1 MRSAFGLVG
10 LLVAVGIIIILW
22 SVGFHPADQV
32 QRGQPAKEQAQ
43 QWAGVTE
50 DGVKVRD
57 TIRYSSFE
65 SGGRFRGLM
74 IDEMTPQSP
83 MRTFYHLKEND
94 VIIEAMEMTFKDYS
108 FDEAKA
114 FVETA
119 YQRTGRITIL
129 RDGQRIRLTPTPDEL
144 LMEVIGGVAPTTE
157 QPQEQ
162 SREQI
167 QPETPARQPAGNALN
182 RQLDAITKPR

>member
-1 MRSAFGLVG
+1 MRSAVGLVG
-10 LLVAVGIIIILW
+10 LLVTAGIIIMLMKI
-22 SVGFHPADQV
+22 GYHPADQIE
-32 QRGQPAKEQAQ
+32 RGRPAKEQAE
-43 QWAGVTE
+43 QWAGVS

-74 IDEMTPQSP
+74 IDEMTPESP
-83 MRTFYHLKEND
+83 MRKFYHLKEND
-94 VIIEAMEMTFKDYS
+94 VVVEAMEMNFRDYS

-129 RDGQRIRLTPTPDEL
+129 RDGQRIRLTPTEDGL
-144 LMEVIGGVAPTTE
+144 LFEVIGGQAPGVE
-157 QPQEQ
+157 QVQ
-162 SREQI
+162 
-167 QPETPARQPAGNALN
+167 QPEQTAPQPAGNALN